1 MERSP
6 HRLEGLQLN
15 SGSMAGLELPDGGLD
30 AGRVHT
36 QTDEIEEILPSK
48 PARRTRQGSVEPHH
62 SREGM
67 TTLPSVKTS
76 KHAIAPN
83 GDRESKAK
91 LEGQGKIMPP
101 PNS

>member
-6 HRLEGLQLN
+6 PKLEAQQLH
-15 SGSMAGLELPDGGLD
+15 SGSAGCLELPDHGLEI
-30 AGRVHT
+30 GRVHT
-36 QTDEIEEILPSK
+36 QNDEIEEILPSK

-76 KHAIAPN
+76 KHALGPN
-83 GDRESKAK
+83 GDRDSKAR
-91 LEGQGKIMPP
+91 LDG
-101 PNS
+101 